1 MKKLMI
7 GLFILFSIQL
17 FAQGPGQPFNP
28 MTAPGAEGVHGSQ
41 HILKWRNPIE
51 TVYNEVYFSDDS
63 LLVAN
68 LSDSVKVLNG
78 YPNTAYTQI
87 MPNFVNYDYLKKYY
101 WRIVEHDSSSFTI
114 GLVWYFRTRIWP
126 GEIVEENFDDL
137 NLWTKV
143 GPLGLNNWDLSFL
156 GFAAGDPPELVF
168 NYSPLF
174 TGKSYI
180 RMNKL
185 IPGGYGTYIRFN
197 HFIYWFTDTVT
208 VGMAYT
214 TNNGISWTSIWEK
227 KVTNSLGEQILISG
241 ESIPEIFNIGF
252 YYSGN
257 SNNINNWYIDNLY
270 IGHPIETYNPPNYL
284 AVQEDTSIQKVTL
297 NWSPGYAPSPTLA
310 YQIMRKDG
318 LPTDTNSYYSIG
330 YTCYDSL
337 SFEDRSVEQNHTY
350 TYRLHTRGECP
361 YFMGRSIGSNEAT
374 AYVPAIIPVE
384 LISFS
389 SSINENDVTLNWQT
403 ATETNNQGFE
413 IERKSPSPTPSLKE
427 GTFNLAAWEFI
438 SFVNGNG
445 TTTEP
450 QSYTFA
456 DENLEAGRYQ
466 YRLKQ
471 IDFDGTFEYSNII
484 EVEINSPT
492 KFSLEQNY
500 PNPFNPRTIIRY
512 NIPNVIST
520 EGRNLFVYLKVFD
533 VLGNEIA
540 TLVNEEKPAGSYE
553 VEFNLPAG
561 RQGTASRIKNPASGI
576 YFYQLKAGNFIE
588 TKKMTLLK

>member
-1 MKKLMI
+1 MI
-7 GLFILFSIQL
+7 SLFIFFSIQL
-17 FAQGPGQPFNP
+17 FAQEPGNPFHP
-28 MTAPGAEGVHGSQ
+28 MTAAGAEGVHGSQ

-114 GLVWYFRTRIWP
+114 GPVWYFRTRIWP
-126 GEIVEENFDDL
+126 GEIVEENFDNL

-197 HFIYWFTDTVT
+197 HLIFWFTDTVT

-227 KVTNSLGEQILISG
+227 KVTNNLGEQILISG

-310 YQIMRKDG
+310 YQIMRKVG
-318 LPTDTNSYYSIG
+318 LPTDTSPYYSIG

-389 SSINENDVTLNWQT
+389 SLINENDVTLNWQT
-403 ATETNNQGFE
+403 ATETNNQGFQ
-413 IERKSPSPTPSLKE
+413 IERRKMQDERSDDWNSI
-427 GTFNLAAWEFI
+427 G
-438 SFVNGNG
+438 FVDGNG
-445 TTTEP
+445 TTTET
-450 QSYTFA
+450 QTYSFV
-456 DENLEAGRYQ
+456 DENVEAGKYQ

-471 IDFDGTFEYSNII
+471 IDFDGSFEYSNTI

-500 PNPFNPRTIIRY
+500 PNPFNPSTSIQY
-512 NIPNVIST
+512 AISST
-520 EGRNLFVYLKVFD
+520 QFVTLKIFNA
-533 VLGNEIA
+533 LGQEVE
-540 TLVNEEKPAGSYE
+540 TLVNEYQEAGVHSTSFIANSSADGGLPSGVYLYKLSAGEYNE
-553 VEFNLPAG
+553 V
-561 RQGTASRIKNPASGI
+561 
-576 YFYQLKAGNFIE
+576 
-588 TKKMTLLK
+588 KKMLLLK